1 MTETTLPPWTA
12 ASLAMLLDALDG
24 MALSVS
30 ERASLAWLAE
40 FGTHTVKNI
49 QGTVAF
55 ATVRVGVCPA
65 R

>member
-1 MTETTLPPWTA
+1 MTQTTLPPWTA

-24 MALSVS
+24 MALSAS
-30 ERASLAWLAE
+30 ERASLAWLTK

-49 QGTVAF
+49 QSTVAF
-55 ATVRVGVCPA
+55 PTVRVGVCPA